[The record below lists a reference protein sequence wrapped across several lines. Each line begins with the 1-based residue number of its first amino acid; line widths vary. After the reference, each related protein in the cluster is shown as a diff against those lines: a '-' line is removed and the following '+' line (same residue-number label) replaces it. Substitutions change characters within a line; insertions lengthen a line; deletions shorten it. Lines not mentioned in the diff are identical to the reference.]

1 MAGMAGRMTGDT
13 MERAPWVVSGSF
25 DVKDD
30 PTGRIGLYQ
39 LDEKTF
45 ALQSSLTY
53 IGEETGL
60 EDKVPPPTLVRIR
73 SVSPETLPTTDLAS
87 VPAVLRWFAGRYG
100 IYTPAALIHDWL
112 IPQPSE
118 PPLEGMTNEYADRY
132 FRFML
137 GDLGVP
143 TIRRWLMWAATAAR
157 TRSTSGWLGATLLVV
172 WVIAS
177 IAGMTTFVVGL
188 ATGNALA
195 VIVAT
200 FAPFLF
206 AGLWGRQYGASIVA
220 AYSAPWILPPT
231 IFAWAGYLIYLAAEW
246 FVGLFT
252 GER

>member
-1 MAGMAGRMTGDT
+1 VAGVAGGVTDIEPR
-13 MERAPWVVSGSF
+13 RAPWVVSGSF
-25 DVKDD
+25 EVEGD
-30 PTGRIGLYQ
+30 PSGKIGLFQ
-39 LDEKTF
+39 VDEKTF
-45 ALQSSLTY
+45 TLQSSLTY

-60 EDKVPPPTLVRIR
+60 EGKVPPPTLVRIR

-100 IYTPAALIHDWL
+100 VYTPAALIHDWL
-112 IPQPSE
+112 IPQPVD

-157 TRSTSGWLGATLLVV
+157 SRFSSGWPNATLLVL

-177 IAGMTTFVVGL
+177 IVGMTTFVVGL
-188 ATGNALA
+188 ATGNTLA
-195 VIVAT
+195 VIAAT

-206 AGLWGRQYGASIVA
+206 AGLWGRQYGAGIVA

-231 IFAWAGYLIYLAAEW
+231 IFAWLGYLVYVAAEW

>member
-1 MAGMAGRMTGDT
+1 MTGDT
-13 MERAPWVVSGSF
+13 MQRAPWVISGSF
-25 DVKDD
+25 EVEDD

-87 VPAVLRWFAGRYG
+87 VPTVLRWFAGRYG
-100 IYTPAALIHDWL
+100 IYTPAVLIHDWL
-112 IPQPSE
+112 IPQPVD
-118 PPLEGMTNEYADRY
+118 PPLVGMTNEYADRY

-157 TRSTSGWLGATLLVV
+157 TRSTSGLLGATLLVL

-195 VIVAT
+195 VITAT

-206 AGLWGRQYGASIVA
+206 AGLWGRQYGAGIVA

-231 IFAWAGYLIYLAAEW
+231 LFAWAGYLVYVAVEW